1 MPPLVVQISDLHL
14 GAAWRSGDPAEALAR
29 AVEAVNALPTTPEA
43 VLVTG
48 DLTDVASAESYA
60 LAREGLSKLEAPFHV
75 LPGNHDERQLMR
87 AAFDLPGDGAD
98 PIQYALDLASFRV
111 LMLDTIVP
119 GSDGGALDTGRLDWL
134 GSELARE
141 PDRPTL
147 IAMHHPPLATT
158 VPVWDEIALATADRE
173 ALQRL
178 VAANSQV
185 IGLVAGHLHR
195 TVFTTLADRPVL
207 AAPSVYEQ
215 AKLDF
220 SLTDFEMSADPPG
233 FAVHTLVDGRL
244 VSHLQPF

>member
-14 GAAWRSGDPAEALAR
+14 GARWRSGDPAEALAR
-29 AVEAVNALPTTPEA
+29 AVEAVNALPQTPEA

-60 LAREGLSKLEAPFHV
+60 LAREGLSKLDAPFHV
-75 LPGNHDERQLMR
+75 LPGNHDERELLR
-87 AAFDLPGDGAD
+87 AAFDLPGASAE

-119 GSDGGALDTGRLDWL
+119 GSDGGGLDGGRIEWL

-141 PDRPTL
+141 PERSTL

-158 VPVWDEIALATADRE
+158 VPVWDEIALASADRE
-173 ALQRL
+173 ALEL
-178 VAANSQV
+178 LLAASPQV
-185 IGLVAGHLHR
+185 VGLVAGHLHR
-195 TVFTTLADRPVL
+195 TVFTALAGRPVL
-207 AAPSVYEQ
+207 AIPSVYEQ

-220 SLTDFEMSADPPG
+220 GLTDFEMSADPPG